1 MPAAEI
7 LVLLSFGVIGGGLKF
22 IDEAFDENAFS
33 RKFAFVMAAL
43 VTIVWLGI
51 SIYDATSATILFA
64 ILAGVLLSG
73 KVDNPA
79 FKMGALA
86 LLSLLFLSGR
96 LDIILLPFLI
106 LTLAGIIDEK
116 GNDYVD
122 SRKANKAVKFFFLHR
137 FSMKLGVFALC
148 FWSYLAWLYLFTFMT
163 FDIAYDLVGAL
174 SRPSIKL
181 KTTVLFCKNLTLL
194 PEKRI
199 SFVRNFKL
207 DGIAIANY

>member
-33 RKFAFVMAAL
+33 RKFAFAVAAL
-43 VTIVWLGI
+43 VTILWMGI

-79 FKMGALA
+79 FKIGALA
-86 LLSLLFLSGR
+86 LLPLLFFRGLA
-96 LDIILLPFLI
+96 LLPFLT
-106 LTLAGIIDEK
+106 LTIAGIIDEK

-122 SRKANKAVKFFFLHR
+122 SRKANRAVKFFFLHR
-137 FSMKLGVFALC
+137 FSMKLSVLALC
-148 FWSYLAWLYLFTFMT
+148 FWLYLPWLYFFTFMT
-163 FDIAYDLVGAL
+163 FDLAYDVVGVL
-174 SRPSIKL
+174 SKPSIKL
-181 KTTVLFCKNLTLL
+181 KTTVLFCKNLTSL

-207 DGIAIANY
+207 NGIVIANY